1 MKRILLILAAVSV
14 VALPIWVIAQS
25 RAPRDTTKNQAAQQQ
40 AERQKEMAERAKREA
55 EKERFQGK
63 RHARSKAHLAGEEW
77 NWDELADA
85 EPAVAEALEMVE
97 PAMEAARAA
106 MENIDFAEINA
117 AMQEASEN
125 LARVV
130 PFVDMPPIPPIAA
143 IAPFPELPPIPA
155 IPPIPPIPPIP
166 DIAIGAGM
174 SFGHG
179 WSWSG
184 RAYTKNLTDEEQI
197 RLQALSALLHQ
208 DEKAALPEIKSMA
221 RQNENWAMRASA
233 VSLLAH
239 VESAEVIPILDEV
252 LNQDADQR
260 VRKAAVRALSQRD
273 EPAAREA
280 LKRLLLK

>member
-25 RAPRDTTKNQAAQQQ
+25 QAPRDTTKSQSAKQKAD
-40 AERQKEMAERAKREA
+40 RQKALAERAKRDA
-55 EKERFQGK
+55 EKEKLRGK
-63 RHARSKAHLAGEEW
+63 RHARIKAHLAGDAW
-77 NWDELADA
+77 AWDELAVA

-106 MENIDFAEINA
+106 MENIDFAEINM
-117 AMQEASEN
+117 AMQDASEN
-125 LARVV
+125 LARVA

-143 IAPFPELPPIPA
+143 LAPFPELPPIPD
-155 IPPIPPIPPIP
+155 IPPIPAIPPIP
-166 DIAIGAGM
+166 DIALGAGM
-174 SFGHG
+174 SFGQG
-179 WSWSG
+179 WSWGG
-184 RAYTKNLTDEEQI
+184 RAYAKNLSDEEQI

-208 DEKAALPEIKSMA
+208 DENAALPEIKSMA

-233 VSLLAH
+233 VALLAH

-252 LNQDADQR
+252 LNKDTDQR